1 MNAEAL
7 NTLAGSLHL
16 VPTDALIAELARRR
30 AMIDKVL
37 SGGSDPEVVG
47 VVRAVAAAWGMHP
60 TRLFRRDRSQPI
72 AEARQAACVILR
84 QRGARFSAIGEAFHL
99 DHATAMHA
107 WRTQPA
113 RMADEHYRS
122 RFAAALAA
130 LEEA

>member
-1 MNAEAL
+1 MADL
-7 NTLAGSLHL
+7 QL

-37 SGGSDPEVVG
+37 AERTDPEVIG
-47 VVRAVAAAWGMHP
+47 VVRAVAGAWGIHP
-60 TRLFRRDRSQPI
+60 TSLFRSTRSQPI

-84 QRGARFSAIGEAFHL
+84 QRGAKFAAIGAAFHL

-113 RMADEHYRS
+113 RMADENYRR
-122 RFAAALAA
+122 RFAMALAA
-130 LEEA
+130 LEEQ